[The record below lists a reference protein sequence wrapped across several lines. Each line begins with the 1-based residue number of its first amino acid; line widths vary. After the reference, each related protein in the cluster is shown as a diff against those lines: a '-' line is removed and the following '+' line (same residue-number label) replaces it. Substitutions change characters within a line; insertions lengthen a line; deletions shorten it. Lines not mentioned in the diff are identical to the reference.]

1 MRSNFPKSIN
11 SPKAKT
17 EVYDYKNPWENRE
30 EGTWIITK
38 KESSTLTT
46 RIQDPS
52 YGEVEAALARCY
64 DIVVERIMKFRSD
77 NQAFSASDLALDTIK
92 GLREIINNDRKRV
105 DSQE

>member
-1 MRSNFPKSIN
+1 MRSNFPKS
-11 SPKAKT
+11 KT

-30 EGTWIITK
+30 EGTWIITR
-38 KESSTLTT
+38 KEGSISTV

-64 DIVVERIMKFRSD
+64 DVVVERIMKFRSD

-92 GLREIINNDRKRV
+92 GLREIIDNDRKRV